1 MDLKETERKM
11 IAGLPEKTGRSLEE
25 WRTLFAAG
33 PARKHGEIVAWLKSE
48 HGVTHGIAN
57 LIAHKLL
64 SSDAGSS
71 AGAELL
77 AAQYAG
83 AKAGLRPIY
92 DALLARIAEFGSD
105 VEIAPKKG
113 YVSLRRRKQFATL
126 HPSTATRFDVG
137 IQLKGR
143 APSGRLEAAGSWNAM
158 VSHRVRLE
166 SAAAVD
172 EELVLWLR
180 QAYDAAG

>member
-33 PARKHGEIVAWLKSE
+33 PARKHGEIVAWPKSE
-48 HGVTHGIAN
+48 HGITHGIAN

-71 AGAELL
+71 DAAELL

-83 AKAGLRPIY
+83 AKAGMRPIY
-92 DALLARIAEFGSD
+92 DAVLARIATFGSD
-105 VEIAPKKG
+105 IEIAPKKG
-113 YVSLRRRKQFATL
+113 YKTLTTNSAKMAFYAPGQFGLPTHYGNL
-126 HPSTATRFDVG
+126 
-137 IQLKGR
+137 GR
-143 APSGRLEAAGSWNAM
+143 VMQAAIDGVW
-158 VSHRVRLE
+158 R
-166 SAAAVD
+166 
-172 EELVLWLR
+172 
-180 QAYDAAG
+180 